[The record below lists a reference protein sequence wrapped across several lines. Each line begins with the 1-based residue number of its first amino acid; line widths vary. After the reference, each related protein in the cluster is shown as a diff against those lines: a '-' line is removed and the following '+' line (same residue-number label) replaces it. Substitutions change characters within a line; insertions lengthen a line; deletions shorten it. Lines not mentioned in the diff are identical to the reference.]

1 MRADS
6 YYNERMQKASPY
18 TYLEKLRERQ
28 KDKRVSREFQQVG
41 LDIAEILVDKSH
53 TALYIKLARDYD
65 SRALFQLAKDVAE
78 RRDVKNKG
86 AYFMKLFSEK
96 KKSFMKNPKS

>member
-6 YYNERMQKASPY
+6 YYNESMQKASPY

-28 KDKRVSREFQQVG
+28 KDKRVSREFQQAG
-41 LDIAEILVDKSH
+41 LDIAEILGDMGHK
-53 TALYIKLARDYD
+53 ALYIKLAKEYD
-65 SRALFQLAKDVAE
+65 SRALFSLAKDVAE
-78 RRDVKNKG
+78 RKGVKNKG

-96 KKSFMKNPKS
+96 KKSFMK